1 MERPASFFVI
11 ATLNPVEM
19 EGTFPLPEA
28 QLDRFLLRLDLGYP
42 SLEEEAAMLNR
53 FVSGGDGPASPALP
67 RPTWG
72 RRISRKPRRRS
83 TKLWWRLQSAITCW
97 RSSRRHEATKG
108 CALAPACRRP
118 WPCDGLVRLMP

>member
-53 FVSGGDGPASPALP
+53 FVSGGDGTANTALP
-67 RPTWG
+67 RP
-72 RRISRKPRRRS
+72 P
-83 TKLWWRLQSAITCW
+83 
-97 RSSRRHEATKG
+97 
-108 CALAPACRRP
+108 
-118 WPCDGLVRLMP
+118 